1 MVMILVEKYTI
12 RSEEDLFKLPR
23 DKNGDFIYPEEG
35 TYERDVIAVAPQMTS
50 VDDEPNR
57 RMILTGIEIYDTAD
71 SPINPDDFII
81 YDGSRFKVDGDN
93 IPHQDNPH
101 SVGLGMEGKIIP
113 AKLVR
118 G

>member
-1 MVMILVEKYTI
+1 MVMIVVEQYTKRDI
-12 RSEEDLFKLPR
+12 EDLPR
-23 DKNGDFIYPEEG
+23 DANGDFIYPEEG
-35 TYERDVIAVAPQMTS
+35 SYERDVIAVAPQMTS

-57 RMILTGIEIYDTAD
+57 RMVLTGIEIYDTAD
-71 SPINPDDFII
+71 SPIRPDDFII
-81 YDGSRFKVDGDN
+81 YDGSRFQVDGDN

-101 SVGLGMEGKIIP
+101 AVGLGMEGKLIP

>member
-1 MVMILVEKYTI
+1 MVMILVEKYTE
-12 RSEEDLFKLPR
+12 RTAEELLKLDR
-23 DKNGDFIYPEEG
+23 DANGDFIYPQEG
-35 TYERDVIAVAPQMTS
+35 SYERDVIAVAPQMTS

-57 RMILTGIEIYDTAD
+57 RMILTGIEIYDEVD
-71 SPINPDDFII
+71 SPIGPDDFII
-81 YDGSRFKVDGDN
+81 YDGSRFKVDGAN

-101 SVGLGMEGKIIP
+101 AVGLGMEGKLIP

>member
-1 MVMILVEKYTI
+1 MVMIQVEKYTI

-23 DKNGDFIYPEEG
+23 DENGDFIYPEEG

-57 RMILTGIEIYDTAD
+57 RMILTGIEIYDTVD

-101 SVGLGMEGKIIP
+101 SVGLGMEGKVIP